1 MMVEQKKH
9 ECQGDVCVISVLS
22 YIRVAAPVG
31 RSNLGMFSTI
41 SDQMSCMGQPIPVR
55 TDRSPG
61 SRPRVRHLAKE
72 PHFARWLLL
81 RPGWGSEHFGDHS
94 YPGRRSAAAPL
105 RFAPG
110 SIVGPLRG
118 EFWIPKNA

>member
-55 TDRSPG
+55 TERSPG
-61 SRPRVRHLAKE
+61 SRPIARLLAKE
-72 PHFARWLLL
+72 PHFVRWLLL

-105 RFAPG
+105 RSAPG
-110 SIVGPLRG
+110 SIVWAPSGRFLTH
-118 EFWIPKNA
+118 ENA